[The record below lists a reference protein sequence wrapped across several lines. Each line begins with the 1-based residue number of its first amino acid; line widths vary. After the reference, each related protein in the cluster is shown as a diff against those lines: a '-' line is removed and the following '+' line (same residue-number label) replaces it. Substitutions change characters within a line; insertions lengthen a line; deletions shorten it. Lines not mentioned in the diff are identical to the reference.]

1 MNIETL
7 LMNSLEKSKEVI
19 NESLNSREFLES
31 LKKASELIIDTYNKK
46 GKVMLAGNGGS
57 AADSQHICAELVGRF
72 NFNRPS
78 LPAIAL
84 TTNTSNLT
92 CISNDYGYEKVFSRQ
107 IQAFGTNNDTLI
119 VYTTSGKSEN
129 ILELLKD
136 ARPLVKSI
144 IAMSG
149 CETKLLADNCDVVIS
164 VNSDQTPKI
173 QEVHAIAGHMICES
187 VEFKLFGDIKDSE

>member
-1 MNIETL
+1 MMGNVIFWTILSFKRMNIETL
-7 LMNSLEKSKEVI
+7 LTNSLEKSKEVI

-31 LKKASELIIDTYNKK
+31 LKKASELIIDTYNQK

-57 AADSQHICAELVGRF
+57 AADSQHICAEFVGRF

-84 TTNTSNLT
+84 
-92 CISNDYGYEKVFSRQ
+92 
-107 IQAFGTNNDTLI
+107 I

-129 ILELLKD
+129 ILELIKV

-149 CETKLLADNCDVVIS
+149 CEAQLLVDHCDVVIS
-164 VNSDQTPKI
+164 VNSDKTPKI

-187 VEFKLFGDIKDSE
+187 VEFELFGDIKDTT